1 MPFSTPTD
9 FANAKAELKRLG
21 PSAVKHCKP
30 MMTYLRLLRELGVPD
45 PEGVLEYGS
54 AVLTKFPRKLG
65 LDERT
70 FYITIAKLRYSVLD
84 AMCSSVHS

>member
-9 FANAKAELKRLG
+9 FANAKAELDRLG
-21 PSAVKHCKP
+21 PSAVQHGRA
-30 MMTYLRLLRELGVPD
+30 MVTYLRLLRELGVTD
-45 PEGVLEYGS
+45 TEGTLEYGS

-70 FYITIAKLRYSVLD
+70 YLLPLIF
-84 AMCSSVHS
+84 